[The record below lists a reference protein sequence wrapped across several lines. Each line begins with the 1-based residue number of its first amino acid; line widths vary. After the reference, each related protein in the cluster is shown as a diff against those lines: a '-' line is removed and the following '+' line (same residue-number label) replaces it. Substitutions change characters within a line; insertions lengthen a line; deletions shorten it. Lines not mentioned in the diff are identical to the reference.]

1 MKRLIPIV
9 LTLML
14 IGCSSI
20 SYRLADNRITVRPG
34 LYPATRLDYK
44 CAANAKRGGGWMMGN
59 SDYLMATLFYLDM
72 PISVLTDTLAIPLD
86 IASARRFR
94 VWERFL
100 AGQTN
105 EITPEILRASYTDY
119 GDTVAY
125 HKLHYQD
132 TMSHIQLTIM
142 AIADIQPAEIADRQ
156 DITPD
161 IASIISSNHP
171 NDRLIQLK
179 LINNQYLQM
188 GTQQGDAGY
197 APQGVGSPD
206 P

>member
-1 MKRLIPIV
+1 MKGLMPIA
-9 LTLML
+9 LALML
-14 IGCSSI
+14 TGCSSI
-20 SYRLADNRITVRPG
+20 SYRLAGDRITLPPG
-34 LYPATRLDYK
+34 LYPATRLDHK

-59 SDYLMATLFYLDM
+59 PDYLMATLFYLDM
-72 PISVLTDTLAIPLD
+72 PISVLTDTLAIPWD

-105 EITPEILRASYTDY
+105 GISQEILRASYTDY
-119 GDTVAY
+119 ADTVTY
-125 HKLHYQD
+125 HKLHYQE
-132 TMSHIQLTIM
+132 TMSHGQLTTM
-142 AIADIQPAEIADRQ
+142 AIADIQPAELADRQ
-156 DITPD
+156 DITLD

-179 LINNQYLQM
+179 LNNNRNLQM
-188 GTQQGDAGY
+188 GTQRGGAGS
-197 APQGVGSPD
+197 APQGVTFPD